1 MSAREGRVGGEPPEV
16 VEPPQDRSG
25 TPRERATRA
34 RFAWAASARASAT
47 RLNTF
52 FLPAATIP
60 SPETRPDLMDGAR
73 RGGGSDPAR
82 RFRPSAS
89 SPAAADGY
97 GKNNVSKQVYKKFF
111 FSLFSHFYKAD
122 LVESIVLLRTQQ
134 T

>member
-1 MSAREGRVGGEPPEV
+1 
-16 VEPPQDRSG
+16 
-25 TPRERATRA
+25 
-34 RFAWAASARASAT
+34 
-47 RLNTF
+47 
-52 FLPAATIP
+52 
-60 SPETRPDLMDGAR
+60 MDGAR

-111 FSLFSHFYKAD
+111 SLFSHFYKAD

>member
-1 MSAREGRVGGEPPEV
+1 
-16 VEPPQDRSG
+16 
-25 TPRERATRA
+25 
-34 RFAWAASARASAT
+34 
-47 RLNTF
+47 
-52 FLPAATIP
+52 
-60 SPETRPDLMDGAR
+60 MDGAR

-111 FSLFSHFYKAD
+111 SLFSHFYKTD

>member
-1 MSAREGRVGGEPPEV
+1 
-16 VEPPQDRSG
+16 
-25 TPRERATRA
+25 
-34 RFAWAASARASAT
+34 
-47 RLNTF
+47 
-52 FLPAATIP
+52 
-60 SPETRPDLMDGAR
+60 MDGAR

-111 FSLFSHFYKAD
+111 LFFSHFYKAD

>member
-1 MSAREGRVGGEPPEV
+1 
-16 VEPPQDRSG
+16 
-25 TPRERATRA
+25 
-34 RFAWAASARASAT
+34 
-47 RLNTF
+47 
-52 FLPAATIP
+52 
-60 SPETRPDLMDGAR
+60 MDGAR

-97 GKNNVSKQVYKKFF
+97 GKNNVSKQVYKNF
-111 FSLFSHFYKAD
+111 FSFFSHFYKAD